1 LNEEVIVNSVEGR
14 VGKVFKEA
22 LNLDPAQY
30 GDSLIYNEV
39 EGWDSV
45 GHMMLVAALEQEF
58 DCMLEMDDI
67 LDMSSYRKA
76 VEILR
81 PHSN

>member
-1 LNEEVIVNSVEGR
+1 LSEDVTDNSVEER
-14 VGKVFKEA
+14 VGKVFKET

-30 GDSLIYNEV
+30 GDSLVYNEV

-45 GHMMLVAALEQEF
+45 GHMMVVAALEQEF

-76 VEILR
+76 VASIRRYSE
-81 PHSN
+81 